1 MSPDRPTPF
10 AAAAL
15 YLILSLVLTWPL
27 ALGIATDVPGDL
39 GDSLLNM
46 WILAWGAEHLP
57 QILTGAITWQQF
69 WNGNIFHPEPLTFAL
84 SEHLVGLT
92 LQILPVYWISGN
104 IILCYNLLF
113 LASFA
118 VSALGMFLLVRD
130 LTGNARAAFIAGLIY
145 GFLPYRI
152 ASVPHLQVLSSQWMP
167 FALWGLNRF
176 LTRPRDFRAL
186 AVGVGALILQN
197 LSCVYYVFF
206 FAPFVLLF
214 VLHRVVTAG
223 RMRDLRMWGALAVG
237 GAVTVAITLPFL
249 LPYRDAHDR
258 FGVERAVAEAEQF
271 SANLWSYFTASENVR
286 LWGSVLRLHPYAE
299 GETFL
304 GFTPLVLAAIAIG
317 ALLLNREPGA
327 GARDTGG
334 RASITPRWQRVV
346 IWLLAIAACTQ
357 FIALM
362 STMIFGGFRVEVFGI
377 TIRART
383 ATRLLLQFLIPM
395 AILFAMSAT
404 ARRQALRL
412 LRSPLAFF
420 VVAFV
425 LAVWLSLGPV
435 PAAGYARATGVGL
448 YGVLYDIVPGFNG
461 LRVPAR
467 FAMIAGLF
475 LAILGGFGAA
485 RILGAQSV
493 AAPTLANSSGERR
506 RAALFA
512 AIAFLVLLEGAAIP
526 FEINRTWNMHEA
538 TPPARVMPYSQ
549 VPPVYA
555 RIAALPEGSVVTEF
569 PFGDGAWE
577 IRYVYYAA
585 AHWKPITNGYSGGFP
600 PRYKERVAHLQRV
613 GVDPDAAWQ
622 SLRESGTTHVVVH
635 RGAFAKPDDAD
646 VVEAW
651 LKARGAT
658 ELERLPDGD
667 ALWTVN

>member
-1 MSPDRPTPF
+1 MSPDRPTPLL
-10 AAAAL
+10 ATAL
-15 YLILSLVLTWPL
+15 YLALSLVLTWPL
-27 ALGIATDVPGDL
+27 ALGIAGDVPGDL

-46 WILAWGAEHLP
+46 WIIAWGAEHLP
-57 QILTGAITWQQF
+57 QVLTGAITWQQF
-69 WNGNIFHPEPLTFAL
+69 WNANIFHPEPLTFAL

-113 LASFA
+113 LTSFA
-118 VSALGMFLLVRD
+118 LSGLGTYLLVRD
-130 LTGNARAAFIAGLIY
+130 LTGNARAAFVAGLIY

-167 FALWGLNRF
+167 FVLWGLNRF
-176 LTRPRDFRAL
+176 LVRFPDQESRASAIRAL
-186 AVGVGALILQN
+186 AAGVGALILQN

-214 VLHRVVTAG
+214 VLHRMATTG
-223 RMRDLRMWGALAVG
+223 RMRDLRTWGALAIG
-237 GAVTVAITLPFL
+237 GAVTVAFTLPFL
-249 LPYRDAHDR
+249 LPYREAHAQ

-271 SANLWSYFTASENVR
+271 SANLWSYLTASENIR
-286 LWGSVLRLHPYAE
+286 LWGRVLRLHPYAE

-304 GFTPLVLAAIAIG
+304 GFTALVLAAIAIG
-317 ALLLNREPGA
+317 ALLLSREHADGSLDA
-327 GARDTGG
+327 DNNSNAR
-334 RASITPRWQRVV
+334 RPRWQRIV
-346 IWLLAIAACTQ
+346 IWLLAIAAFTQ

-362 STMIFGGFRVEVFGI
+362 STMIFGGFRVELFGI

-383 ATRLLLQFLIPM
+383 ATRLLLQFLIPL
-395 AILFAMSAT
+395 AILFAMSLT
-404 ARRQALRL
+404 ARRQAMRL

-420 VVAFV
+420 LVAFV

-435 PAAGYARATGVGL
+435 PAAGYARATGFGL
-448 YGVLYDIVPGFNG
+448 YGVLYDVVPGFNG

-475 LAILGGFGAA
+475 LAILAGFGA
-485 RILGAQSV
+485 RLLTFS
-493 AAPTLANSSGERR
+493 
-506 RAALFA
+506 F
-512 AIAFLVLLEGAAIP
+512 AFLITAFCVLIEGAAVP

-549 VPPVYA
+549 APPVYA
-555 RIAALPEGSVVTEF
+555 RIASLPEGSAITEF

-577 IRYVYYAA
+577 IRYLYYSG

-622 SLRESGTTHVVVH
+622 SLRESGTTHVIVH
-635 RGAFAKPDDAD
+635 RNAFAKSADAD
-646 VVEAW
+646 VIESW
-651 LKARGAT
+651 LRARGAK
-658 ELERLPDGD
+658 EIERLADGD
-667 ALWTVN
+667 VLWTIN

>member
-1 MSPDRPTPF
+1 MNPDRPAPVT
-10 AAAAL
+10 AAVL
-15 YLILSLVLTWPL
+15 YLVFALVLTWPL
-27 ALGIATDVPGDL
+27 ALGLASDVPGDL

-57 QILTGAITWQQF
+57 GVVTGAISWQQF
-69 WNGNIFHPEPLTFAL
+69 WNGNIFHPEPLTLAL
-84 SEHLVGLT
+84 SEHLIGLT
-92 LQILPVYWISGN
+92 LPILPVYWITGN

-118 VSALGMFLLVRD
+118 LSGLGTYLLVRD

-176 LTRPRDFRAL
+176 LTRFPDPGSRPAAL
-186 AVGVGALILQN
+186 RTLALGVGALILQN

-206 FAPFVLLF
+206 FAPFVLVF
-214 VLHRVVTAG
+214 VLHRMATAD
-223 RMRDLRMWGALAVG
+223 RIRDLRTWGALAAG
-237 GAVTVAITLPFL
+237 GVVTFAVTLPFL
-249 LPYRDAHDR
+249 LPYRAAHDR

-271 SANLWSYFTASENVR
+271 SANLWSYFTASENLR
-286 LWGSVLRLHPYAE
+286 LWGGVLRLHPYPE

-304 GFTPLVLAAIAIG
+304 GFTALILAAIAIV
-317 ALLLNREPGA
+317 ALL
-327 GARDTGG
+327 RDRSQTSAT
-334 RASITPRWQRVV
+334 RDAPAAATRRPRWRRIV
-346 IWLLAIAACTQ
+346 IWMLAIAAVTQ

-362 STMIFGGFRVEVFGI
+362 STMMFGGFRVDVFGI
-377 TIRART
+377 PIRART
-383 ATRLLLQFLIPM
+383 AGRLLIQFMIPM
-395 AILFAMSAT
+395 AILFAMSGT
-404 ARRQALRL
+404 ARRQAMRL

-420 VVAFV
+420 LVALV

-435 PAAGYARATGVGL
+435 PAAGYARVTGFGL
-448 YGVLYDIVPGFNG
+448 YGVLYDVVPGFNG

-485 RILGAQSV
+485 RMVRGQAV
-493 AAPTLANSSGERR
+493 
-506 RAALFA
+506 FA
-512 AIAFLVLLEGAAIP
+512 AIALLILIEGAAIP

-538 TPPARVMPYSQ
+538 TPPARVYPAHTMGQNPAAG

-555 RIAALPEGSVVTEF
+555 RVAALPAGAVITEF

-577 IRYVYYAA
+577 IRYLYYAA

-600 PRYKERVAHLQRV
+600 PRYKERVARLQRV
-613 GVDPDAAWQ
+613 GVDPEAAWQ
-622 SLRESGTTHVVVH
+622 SLRDTGTTHVIVH
-635 RGAFAKPDDAD
+635 RNAFARSEDAD
-646 VVEAW
+646 IVETW
-651 LKARGAT
+651 LRAHGARQ
-658 ELERLPDGD
+658 LERLPDGD
-667 ALWTVN
+667 VLWTVD